1 MAIKKKTNNEQL
13 TGEVFDFVK
22 GYTDETGNIH
32 KDFELREMTGSDEE
46 AISKPEIKSNGAKVG
61 RTLLERCCIRIG
73 TIYKSD
79 VKSQEWREIIQSLSV
94 GDQDIM
100 LLKLRA
106 ISLGDE
112 IETKYECVDKSC
124 KADITT
130 IISIDELEINP
141 YNGQELIDF
150 ELPKGLKDKEG
161 NLITK
166 GKLRLPNGLDR
177 EVLDGV
183 IRKNQGLA
191 NTMMLTRCIVEL
203 EGAKVHDDFVR
214 QLSMKDRNYLSDLIK
229 ENSFGVSTIVDV
241 DCPNCG
247 ESFKASLNVVNF
259 I

>member
-1 MAIKKKTNNEQL
+1 MAIKKKVTNEQL
-13 TGEVFDFVK
+13 GETFDFVR
-22 GYTDETGNIH
+22 GYTDESGTTH
-32 KDFELREMTGSDEE
+32 KDFELREMNGSDEE
-46 AISKPEIKSNGAKVG
+46 AISKPEIKSNGAKIG
-61 RTLLERCCIRIG
+61 RTLLERCCLRIG
-73 TIYKSD
+73 TIYKSE

-100 LLKLRA
+100 LLRLRE

-112 IETKYECVDKSC
+112 IETQYECADKNC
-124 KADITT
+124 KAKITT
-130 IISIDELEINP
+130 IISVDELEIIP
-141 YNGQELIDF
+141 YNGQDLIDF
-150 ELPKGLKDKEG
+150 ELPKGLKDKDG

-203 EGAKVHDDFVR
+203 EGTKVHDDFVR
-214 QLSMKDRNYLSDLIK
+214 NLSIKDRNYLSDLIK
-229 ENSFGVSTIVDV
+229 ENSFGVSTTVDV

-247 ESFKASLNVVNF
+247 ESFKASLNAVNF

>member
-1 MAIKKKTNNEQL
+1 MAIKKKVNNEEL
-13 TGEVFDFVK
+13 GEVFDFVK
-22 GYTDETGNIH
+22 GYVDESGTLH
-32 KDFELREMTGSDEE
+32 KDFELREMNGSDEE
-46 AISKPEIKSNGAKVG
+46 AISKAEIKSNGAKMG
-61 RTLLERCCIRIG
+61 RTLLERCCTRIG

-79 VKSQEWREIIQSLSV
+79 VKSQEWREMIQSLSV

-100 LLKLRA
+100 LLKLRE

-112 IETKYECVDKSC
+112 IETNYECVDSNCKS
-124 KADITT
+124 KITN
-130 IISIDELEINP
+130 IITIDELEITP

-150 ELPKGLKDKEG
+150 ELPKGLKDKDG
-161 NLITK
+161 NLIRN

-214 QLSMKDRNYLSDLIK
+214 NLSMKDRNYLSEIIK
-229 ENSFGVSTIVDV
+229 ENTFGVNTTVEV
-241 DCPNCG
+241 TCPNCG
-247 ESFKASLNVVNF
+247 ETFKASLNAVNF

>member
-1 MAIKKKTNNEQL
+1 MAIKKKVNNEQL
-13 TGEVFDFVK
+13 GEAFDFVK
-22 GYTDETGNIH
+22 GYTDKEGTLH
-32 KDFELREMTGSDEE
+32 KDFELREMNGSDEE
-46 AISKPEIKSNGAKVG
+46 AISKPEIKSNGAKIG
-61 RTLLERCCIRIG
+61 RTLLERCCLRIG
-73 TIYKSD
+73 TMYKNE
-79 VKSQEWREIIQSLSV
+79 VKPQEWREAIQSLAV

-100 LLKLRA
+100 LLKLRE

-112 IETKYECVDKSC
+112 IETQYECTDKSC
-124 KADITT
+124 KAKITT
-130 IISIDELEINP
+130 IVSVDELEIIP

-150 ELPKGLKDKEG
+150 ELPKGLKDKDG

-214 QLSMKDRNYLSDLIK
+214 NLSIKDRNYLSDLIK
-229 ENSFGVSTIVDV
+229 ENSFGVSTVVDV

-247 ESFKASLNVVNF
+247 ESFKASLNAVNF